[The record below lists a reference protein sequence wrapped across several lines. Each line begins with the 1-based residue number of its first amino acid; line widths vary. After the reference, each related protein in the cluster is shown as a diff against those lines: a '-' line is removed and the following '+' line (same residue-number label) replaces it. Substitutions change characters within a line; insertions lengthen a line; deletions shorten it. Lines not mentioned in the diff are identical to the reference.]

1 MNTLCEFHCF
11 FLDYIGYPWKK
22 LVLIPRNLAPS
33 RERIYETTRR
43 IYLVLWK
50 MAENPTRENTT
61 HEHEKNKIYYSWKHI
76 HCENYQFPTRELPW
90 RLNFNPWKISKNTGE
105 NFCLPF
111 YLLESL
117 RKSTRKNFSYPW
129 TFTRKKK
136 KTHFFIFFFPAF
148 GKKKYTQFWDLIEW
162 MGNELFR
169 KKKKYGTFGLLHKK
183 YVIYDANC
191 FHAPL
196 KSF

>member
-43 IYLVLWK
+43 NYLVLWK

-90 RLNFNPWKISKNTGE
+90 KLNFNPWKISKNTGE

-129 TFTRKKK
+129 LEWLMNFYMEKQ
-136 KTHFFIFFFPAF
+136 THFCIFFLPAF
-148 GKKKYTQFWDLIEW
+148 GKKKHTQFWDLIDW
-162 MGNELFR
+162 LTHQLFR
-169 KKKKYGTFGLLHKK
+169 KKKIRYLWFG
-183 YVIYDANC
+183 
-191 FHAPL
+191 
-196 KSF
+196 KSVF